1 VFDGP
6 QAFDRSAS
14 KKIDTPENWREE
26 LPGQGQVSVVPFT
39 DGAAGPDRD
48 IGWCT
53 AGPDIKGPETEVF
66 CGGINSKQT
75 THAGAW
81 RQGNLLH
88 FGFEP
93 SPRHLN
99 QNGRALLLNCIAY
112 IANFKDDRPI
122 AQFVSPFSEGPRRQL
137 RGVLRYYINA
147 DDTKADELAKPFA
160 SPLRE
165 QIAAM
170 PVAEGKKYV
179 QANWNWLRCRD
190 GDGFV
195 VDADAKALQVGMDDT
210 ALLTA
215 LVRDLAVPDRAARAQ
230 TSLARLVP
238 AGPAAGDAA
247 AWAKW
252 LGANQRYLFYS
263 EAGGYHWLLDA
274 LAQQRSVPSAELR
287 GPARATAKAAAAR

>member
-26 LPGQGQVSVVPFT
+26 LPGQAQVSVVPFT
-39 DGAAGPDRD
+39 SGEVHDGDHD
-48 IGWCT
+48 VIGWCT

-81 RQGNLLH
+81 RQGHLLH

-93 SPRHLN
+93 SPSQLN
-99 QNGRALLLNCIAY
+99 GNGRALLLNCIAY

-137 RGVLRYYINA
+137 RGVLKYYIGA
-147 DDTKADELAKPFA
+147 DDTKADELAKMFA
-160 SPLRE
+160 SPWRE

-190 GDGFV
+190 GEGFV
-195 VDADAKALQVGMDDT
+195 VDADAKALQVGMDDA

-215 LVRDLAVPDRAARAQ
+215 LVRDLAVPDRAAHAL

-247 AWAKW
+247 AW
-252 LGANQRYLFYS
+252 
-263 EAGGYHWLLDA
+263 
-274 LAQQRSVPSAELR
+274 RSGSARTSATCSTRRPAATSGCSTRWRSSARWRAPSCAVRR
-287 GPARATAKAAAAR
+287 GRR